1 VLKDS
6 KGYKKLQAE
15 HWMNAALAGLLAF
28 VVICIIILS
37 CVPPVSKD
45 ALIHHLA
52 IPKLYL
58 KQGGI
63 YEIPWARWSY
73 YPMNLDLL
81 YMIPLYFGN
90 DIIPKFIHFAFALL
104 TSGLIFMYLKR
115 RTNTVYAL
123 LGVITFLSLPII
135 VKLSI
140 TVYVDLG
147 LVFFSTAALISLF
160 KWIESGFK
168 WKYVILS
175 ALCCGL
181 ALGTKYTGLIGLF
194 LIALFIVFIHS
205 KLAKSKTENQI
216 KALGFGA
223 AFIFVTLIV
232 FSPWAIKNYLWTGNP
247 IYPLY
252 NNWFGARLEKG
263 APVLTGD
270 QNGAENSISVTHSNK
285 SRKGWSHF
293 AVRKIVYKE
302 KWWQTALIPIR
313 IFFQGQDENP
323 KYFDGKLNP
332 FLFFF
337 PFFAFMWIRGGPPGL
352 KTEKK
357 ILLAFSILF
366 ILFAFAQRDM
376 RIRYISPAIP
386 PLVMLSIF
394 GLSALITEITKRFS
408 GFLGRIYAGIVFV
421 IVSFLLFQN
430 ALYIVEQ
437 FRYVEPVNYI
447 SGRVGR
453 EEYIEKYRPEYAAI
467 KFANQNLPPDVKI
480 LGVYLGNRSYYS
492 ERELIFAYP
501 GYLLGTSDYKSSAQ
515 KISSNIIKNGITHMI
530 IRYDLF
536 ENQVKNNY
544 NENQRQTIS
553 RFLKNHLEL
562 LYSKAG
568 YGLYRVRGD
577 SG

>member
-1 VLKDS
+1 MKD
-6 KGYKKLQAE
+6 
-15 HWMNAALAGLLAF
+15 AF
-28 VVICIIILS
+28 VNNQLQIEYTVKIALIVLLGALVISIIILS

-45 ALIHHLA
+45 ALTHHLA

-104 TSGLIFMYLKR
+104 TSGLIFRYLKR

-123 LGVITFLSLPII
+123 LGAITFLSLPII

-147 LVFFSTAALISLF
+147 LIFFSTAALISLF

-175 ALCCGL
+175 AICCGL

-194 LIALFIVFIHS
+194 LIALFIVFIYS
-205 KLAKSKTENQI
+205 KLAKSKTKNQI

-252 NNWFGARLEKG
+252 NNWFGARLEKV
-263 APVLTGD
+263 APAPPSD

-332 FLFFF
+332 LLFFF
-337 PFFAFMWIRGGPPGL
+337 PFFAFMWLRGDPSGL

-394 GLSALITEITKRFS
+394 GLSALITEIKKRSS
-408 GFLGRIYAGIVFV
+408 GFSGRIYAGIVFV

-437 FRYVEPVNYI
+437 FRYVEPLTYI
-447 SGRVGR
+447 SGKVRR
-453 EEYIEKYRPEYAAI
+453 DDYIEKYRPEYAAI
-467 KFANQNLPPDVKI
+467 KFANQNIPAEAKI

-501 GYLLGTSDYKSSAQ
+501 NYLLRRSDDKSSAQ
-515 KISSNIIKNGITHMI
+515 KMSSDIKETGITHLI

-536 ENQVKNNY
+536 ENQIKNDY
-544 NENQRQTIS
+544 NEYQRQTFI
-553 RFLKNHLEL
+553 RFFKNHLEL
-562 LYSKAG
+562 LFSKGG
-568 YGLYRVRGD
+568 YGLYKVRTDNG
-577 SG
+577 